1 MLALYLR
8 IRNML
13 AREEGQDL
21 IEYAILLAI
30 LAVALIAVLPAI
42 SAWVTNQFNTLNT
55 NLGNVTLN

>member
-8 IRNML
+8 IRNYL

-30 LAVALIAVLPAI
+30 LAVALIAVLPSI
-42 SAWVTNQFNTLNT
+42 SAWVTNQFTTLEGELDT
-55 NLGNVTLN
+55 VTLN